1 MVQPKLTDPGT
12 LRVFREP
19 FRYFTANAILDQD
32 SISSLLGWFEADASW
47 RLVETDF
54 YEQHELE
61 LGRDGPKR
69 PLDFLTNRSFLE
81 KVRKEAGGLFGES
94 FSERVEWTVHKLLPG
109 QRIRIHNDLLDGGE
123 THRVIL
129 HMNRGWSISKGGF
142 LMFFNSPD
150 PADVHRVLMPLNGSL
165 VGFEI
170 SEKSSHAVSLVL
182 DGERFAIVYSL
193 YANNRHGH

>member
-1 MVQPKLTDPGT
+1 MTQPRLTDPSS
-12 LRVFREP
+12 LRVFHEP
-19 FRYFTANAILDQD
+19 FPYFTATAILDQN

-47 RLVETDF
+47 KLVETDF

-61 LGRDGPKR
+61 LGGDKPKK
-69 PLDFLTNRSFLE
+69 PLDFLTDRTFLE
-81 KVRKEAGGLFGES
+81 KVRKEAEDLFGVS
-94 FSERVEWTVHKLLPG
+94 FSERVEWAVHKLLPG
-109 QRIRIHNDLLDGGE
+109 QRIRIHNDLLVGGE

-129 HMNRGWSISKGGF
+129 HMNCGWSLSKGGF

-150 PADVHRVLMPLNGSL
+150 PEDVHRVLLPLNGSL

-170 SEKSSHAVSLVL
+170 SEKSSHAVSLVR

-193 YANNRHGH
+193 YSGN

>member
-1 MVQPKLTDPGT
+1 MTQPRLTDPNS
-12 LRVFREP
+12 LCVFHEP
-19 FRYFTANAILDQD
+19 FPYFTATAILDQD
-32 SISSLLGWFEADASW
+32 SISSLLGWFEADATW
-47 RLVETDF
+47 KLVETDF

-61 LGRDGPKR
+61 LGGDEPKK
-69 PLDFLTNRSFLE
+69 PLDFLTNRGFLE
-81 KVRKEAGGLFGES
+81 RVREEVGRLFDAP
-94 FSERVEWTVHKLLPG
+94 FSERVEWAVHKLLPG

-129 HMNRGWSISKGGF
+129 HMNRRWSLSKGGF

-150 PADVHRVLMPLNGSL
+150 PADIHRVLMPLNRSL

-193 YANNRHGH
+193 YAGN

>member
-1 MVQPKLTDPGT
+1 M
-12 LRVFREP
+12 
-19 FRYFTANAILDQD
+19 LDQD
-32 SISSLLGWFEADASW
+32 SVSSLLDWFAVAASW
-47 RLVETDF
+47 KLVETDF

-61 LGRDGPKR
+61 RGEDAPMK

-81 KVRKEAGGLFGES
+81 KVRKEAGSLFAES

-129 HMNRGWSISKGGF
+129 HMNRGWSLSKGGF

-150 PADVHRVLMPLNGSL
+150 PADVQRV
-165 VGFEI
+165 
-170 SEKSSHAVSLVL
+170 
-182 DGERFAIVYSL
+182 
-193 YANNRHGH
+193 

>member
-1 MVQPKLTDPGT
+1 MTQPRLTDPNS
-12 LRVFREP
+12 LSVFHEP
-19 FRYFTANAILDQD
+19 FRYFTATALLDQD
-32 SISSLLGWFEADASW
+32 SISSLLGWFEDDASW
-47 RLVETDF
+47 KLVETDF

-61 LGRDGPKR
+61 LSGDQPKK

-81 KVRKEAGGLFGES
+81 RMRKEAGHLFGAP
-94 FSERVEWTVHKLLPG
+94 FSEQVEWAVHKLLPG

-129 HMNRGWSISKGGF
+129 HMNRGWSLSKGGF

-150 PADVHRVLMPLNGSL
+150 PADVHRVLMPVNGSL

-170 SEKSSHAVSLVL
+170 SEQSSHAVSLVL
-182 DGERFAIVYSL
+182 DGERFAVVYSL
-193 YANNRHGH
+193 YACN

>member
-1 MVQPKLTDPGT
+1 MAQPKLTHPGT
-12 LRVFREP
+12 LRVFHEP
-19 FRYFTANAILDQD
+19 FPYFTANAILDQD
-32 SISSLLGWFEADASW
+32 SISSLLCWFEADASW
-47 RLVETDF
+47 KLVETDF

-61 LGRDGPKR
+61 LGRDEPKG

-81 KVRKEAGGLFGES
+81 KVRKEAGGLFGAS
-94 FSERVEWTVHKLLPG
+94 FSERIEWVVHKLLPG

-129 HMNRGWSISKGGF
+129 HMNRGWSMSKGGF
-142 LMFFNSPD
+142 LMFFNGPD

-193 YANNRHGH
+193 YASN

>member
-1 MVQPKLTDPGT
+1 MTQPRLTNPDS
-12 LRVFREP
+12 LHMFQEP
-19 FRYFTANAILDQD
+19 FPYFTAAAILDQE
-32 SISSLLGWFEADASW
+32 SVSSLLSWFEVAAAW
-47 RLVETDF
+47 KLVETDF

-61 LGRDGPKR
+61 RSGDELQK
-69 PLDFLTNRSFLE
+69 PLAFLTNQGFLE
-81 KVRKEAGGLFGES
+81 EIRKEAGNLFGIS
-94 FSERVEWTVHKLLPG
+94 FSDRVEWTGHKLLPG
-109 QRIRIHNDLLDGGE
+109 QRIRIHNDLLAGGE

-129 HMNRGWSISKGGF
+129 HINRGWSLSQGGF

-150 PADVHRVLMPLNGSL
+150 PTDVHRVLMPLNGSL

-193 YANNRHGH
+193 YADN